1 MSLSSDVLTRL
12 KHALGLDGAIA
23 YAISARFWTIV
34 SNIVTVILMVRFL
47 SPVEQGYY
55 FSLISL
61 VALQVIFELGFSF
74 VVLQHAA
81 HERAHL
87 RVLPDGRIE
96 GDKTAHARLAS
107 ILQLTVRW
115 YSRAGMALAV
125 ILVPAGMYFF
135 SKNQGADVQ
144 VHWMAPWLLAAAAC
158 VAAFLEDPLF
168 AFFEG
173 CGEVREVAR
182 MRFYQCVV
190 STGFAWTCMLTH
202 HGLYA
207 PGLTLAASPLV
218 GGVFLWR
225 RRQFLRDLLRHQAGE
240 HAVSWRDEVLPFQ
253 WRIAVSWICAYFT
266 RQIFTL
272 ILFHYR
278 NPVEAGQMGMT
289 ISVAG
294 YASAIVLSW
303 ITTKAPRFGQLVAQR
318 KFLELDTLFFR
329 TLRQSMWLLLL
340 LCASFMG
347 AVVLIDLYIPKLA
360 SRIVGAEAFALILVG
375 TVGSVLVQSFA
386 IYLRSF
392 KREPLLWQSVIVAI
406 VTLALCRF
414 TVRAWGTMGVSFS
427 YLVCTGIIGLI
438 WGWIVFSNWRRRI
451 NNSTGNTTPQWT
463 GMDCGVETNQ

>member
-1 MSLSSDVLTRL
+1 MSFGSDMLARL

-34 SNIVTVILMVRFL
+34 SNIVTVVLMVRFL
-47 SPVEQGYY
+47 SPIEQGYY
-55 FSLISL
+55 FTLISL
-61 VALQVIFELGFSF
+61 VALQVVFELGFSF
-74 VVLQHAA
+74 VILQHAA

-87 RVLPDGRIE
+87 EILPDGTIQ
-96 GDKTAHARLAS
+96 GDSRAHARLAS
-107 ILQLTVRW
+107 VLQLTVRW
-115 YSRAGMALAV
+115 YSRAGVALGV
-125 ILVPAGMYFF
+125 ILLPAGIYFF
-135 SKNQGADVQ
+135 SKNETPGVH
-144 VHWMAPWLLAAAAC
+144 VHWMAPWLLSAAAC

-182 MRFYQCVV
+182 MRFHQCIL
-190 STGFAWTCMLTH
+190 STVFAWASMLTH
-202 HGLYA
+202 HGLFA

-225 RRQFLRDLLRHQAGE
+225 RRRLLRALLRHPAGG
-240 HAVSWRDEVLPFQ
+240 HAISWHDEILPFQ

-294 YASAIVLSW
+294 YASSIVLSW
-303 ITTKAPRFGQLVAQR
+303 ITTKAPTFGQLVAQR
-318 KFLELDTLFFR
+318 KFAELDTLFFR
-329 TLRQSMWLLLL
+329 TLRQSTWFLLL
-340 LCASFMG
+340 LCAGFMG

-360 SRIVGAEAFALILVG
+360 TRIVGAEAFALILLG
-375 TVGSVLVQSFA
+375 TVGSVLVQGIA

-392 KREPLLWQSVIVAI
+392 KREPLLWQSVVVAL
-406 VTLALCRF
+406 VTLLLCRL
-414 TVRAWGTMGVSFS
+414 TVRSWGTMGVSLS
-427 YLVCTGIIGLI
+427 YLVCTGIMGLT
-438 WGWIVFSNWRRRI
+438 WGWIVFRNWRAQLREE
-451 NNSTGNTTPQWT
+451 G
-463 GMDCGVETNQ
+463 TNVPTLVGSES